1 MNLVDFRAMARPAER
16 RRTLRLVSTLP
27 LGVAVVSVV
36 AALAACG
43 GGSNASSNP
52 GSPSYD
58 PATTTLHDAGLQVC
72 SQTQRNVPPAL
83 TTIPGLG
90 LTRSFDVAKD
100 CKGAK
105 TTPNTMTVFQFTNV
119 NDFNSG
125 TQSIKSALPNASVLP
140 HYPLVIVATGPDRE
154 ANLAAVEK
162 QLPPSTVST
171 TTS

>member
-1 MNLVDFRAMARPAER
+1 MVDFGPVS
-16 RRTLRLVSTLP
+16 RLV
-27 LGVAVVSVV
+27 LGVVVVSVV
-36 AALAACG
+36 AALSACDG
-43 GGSNASSNP
+43 GGGNTSSNP
-52 GSPSYD
+52 GSPNYD

-72 SQTQRNVPPAL
+72 SETQHNAPPAL
-83 TTIPGLG
+83 TTMPGLG
-90 LTRSFDVAKD
+90 FTRSFDVAKD

-125 TQSIKSALPNASVLP
+125 TQSIKSALPNASVLQ
-140 HYPLVIVATGPDRE
+140 HYPLVIVATGPNRE